1 MLDESGVREATSMIF
16 RTDALRT
23 FGQPGVASLDRF
35 INCVREFFRV
45 VPPDGLSTTFVFLY
59 PVVGNGDPLK
69 GMQRIC
75 DSPVRRAGLPGFR
88 RRIESATTVVVATG
102 PEEQYDLATPLAPLP
117 LLAWSETALVFWNN
131 EEGIDRFVIGGR
143 ERRMPQL
150 AIGARSNYAAATIGD
165 LEEALETY
173 RHEAVQVSCPILE
186 KVWVGGRGG
195 PRLVFENKPEA
206 TMRRSLERFL
216 QTRMR
221 GDVSVRAEHN
231 TDETRP
237 VDVAVN
243 WFGAK
248 LRALIEIKWLGD
260 SLRIGATGKPFTS
273 YAAGRVASG
282 ADQLA
287 DYLDRE
293 ASSDS
298 QVSLRG
304 YMAVFDGRR
313 RHVVSPTAP
322 ITAADALYFRVK
334 DVALAAK
341 HESGQTG
348 IAALV
353 RYFLEPRKSDFAPP
367 HESA

>member
-1 MLDESGVREATSMIF
+1 MLRESGVQEVTSMLF
-16 RTDALRT
+16 RTDALKT
-23 FGQPGVASLDRF
+23 FGEPGVASLDKF
-35 INCVREFFRV
+35 INCVREFFRA
-45 VPPDGLSTTFVFLY
+45 VPPDGLSTRFVFVY
-59 PVVGNGDPLK
+59 PVAGSSDTLH
-69 GMQRIC
+69 GMRRMC
-75 DSPVRRAGLPGFR
+75 EVPVRREGLAGYR
-88 RRIESATTVVVATG
+88 RRIEGAATVVVATG
-102 PEEQYDLATPLAPLP
+102 PDETYDLATPVEPLP
-117 LLAWSETALVFWNN
+117 LAVWSETALVFWN
-131 EEGIDRFVIGGR
+131 EAGIDRFVIGGQ
-143 ERRMPQL
+143 ERKMPQL
-150 AIGARSNYAAATIGD
+150 ATGARSNYAAATIGD

-173 RHEAVQVSCPILE
+173 RREAEQVSSDILE
-186 KVWVGGRGG
+186 KVWVGGRNG
-195 PRLVFENKPEA
+195 PRLVFGNRPES

-248 LRALIEIKWLGD
+248 LRALIEIKWMGD
-260 SLRIGATGKPFTS
+260 SLRKGATGKPFTP
-273 YAAGRVASG
+273 YGPARVASG

-304 YMAVFDGRR
+304 YIAVFDGRR
-313 RHVVSPTAP
+313 RHVVDPTTP
-322 ITAADALYFRVK
+322 IPQGDALYYRDK
-334 DVALAAK
+334 DVALAAQ
-341 HESGQTG
+341 HASGQTG

-353 RYFLEPRKSDFAPP
+353 RYFLEPRPSSFAPP
-367 HESA
+367 AESA